1 RIGNKAFAV
10 GLVMQ
15 PVEVRRRR
23 LLGTAIGN
31 IWMQIDTGDGEL
43 AVGVFFNVPYCVVF
57 IDVDEKTLVRGQREK
72 RQHVAARQRRDK
84 RRFGIDSLWIAQI
97 GGGGGSRDL
106 DAPIE
111 PPAGM
116 RIVKLN

>member
-1 RIGNKAFAV
+1 
-10 GLVMQ
+10 MQ

-57 IDVDEKTLVRGQREK
+57 IAVDDKTLVRGKREK
-72 RQHVAARQRRDK
+72 RQHVSARQRRDK
-84 RRFGIDSLWIAQI
+84 RRFGIDSLRIAQI
-97 GGGGGSRDL
+97 GGRGGSRYL
-106 DAPIE
+106 HATIE
-111 PPAGM
+111 PPHVIAILSLLYQI
-116 RIVKLN
+116 R